1 MTAHQ
6 DVAGLVGETRTVHDP
21 FLQKDVQVSSNLID
35 RLRGKYACG
44 PIMENGEPE
53 FGWREFQTAPIQH
66 EAADRLEYLSQA
78 LREAEAERWQS
89 IDTAPKDGTHILVW
103 FIHANARYSKDPVA
117 EGWACAHEAHWIDHN
132 GGGWTWY
139 GLCGVATYWQPLPK
153 PPSTNK
159 EDGK

>member
-6 DVAGLVGETRTVHDP
+6 DVAGLV
-21 FLQKDVQVSSNLID
+21 S
-35 RLRGKYACG
+35 RLRANPHGSLHIDTRAG
-44 PIMENGEPE
+44 INEPTSMIE
-53 FGWREFQTAPIQH
+53 
-66 EAADRLEYLSQA
+66 EAADRLESLSQA